1 MNKEENLQKPKVEIS
16 WQSTFKS
23 MYSTVQY
30 STNPNPFTKKSAQ
43 KIRKNHLIL

>member
-23 MYSTVQY
+23 MYSEY
-30 STNPNPFTKKSAQ
+30 KS
-43 KIRKNHLIL
+43 